1 MDPSTIRTLID
12 YNEWATAR
20 LLTAAAPLDEA
31 ELRRARPGAGH
42 GSIWGQLHHIA
53 LSQIGLHL
61 ACLGKVDS
69 PMRARQVIAESG
81 RFDLETPGGLWR
93 AFEISHA
100 DLRELRDALTPEMLA
115 RPLSSEPRFHGVSL
129 GDLVLQLL
137 PTPPII
143 AGRRRCC
150 CRRSIDRQE
159 TWTTSS
165 SRSSETSRADTP
177 AIDPRLIS
185 RT

>member
-1 MDPSTIRTLID
+1 MDLSTIQTLMD

-20 LLTAAAPLDEA
+20 LLTAAAQVEEG

-69 PMRARQVIAESG
+69 PIRAAQVIAESG
-81 RFDLETPGGLWR
+81 RFDLDTRDGLWR

-100 DLRELRDALTPEMLA
+100 DLRELRGTLTPEMLA
-115 RPLSSEPRFHGVSL
+115 RPFSSEPRLRGVSG

-137 PTPPII
+137 TH
-143 AGRRRCC
+143 AAHHRGETAMLL
-150 CRRSIDRQE
+150 SGIDR
-159 TWTTSS
+159 SPG
-165 SRSSETSRADTP
+165 DLDYIFF
-177 AIDPRLIS
+177 AIERGGPPR
-185 RT
+185 

>member
-42 GSIWGQLHHIA
+42 GSIWGQVHHIA

-81 RFDLETPGGLWR
+81 RFDLEMPGGLWR

-137 PTPPII
+137 THTAHHRGETAMLLSEIDQSPGDPTI
-143 AGRRRCC
+143 
-150 CRRSIDRQE
+150 
-159 TWTTSS
+159 SS
-165 SRSSETSRADTP
+165 LRSSETSRADTP
-177 AIDPRLIS
+177 GVDPRLIS